1 MKRIVFEKWAV
12 KLDKW
17 MFIRYKK
24 IEIIRYYLY
33 HPIEKNMFI
42 LKHANFLEKKKLVL
56 KKISERKIKI

>member
-1 MKRIVFEKWAV
+1 MKRIVFEKWAA

-33 HPIEKNMFI
+33 HPIKKNMFI
-42 LKHANFLEKKKLVL
+42 LKHANFLEKKSLFL
-56 KKISERKIKI
+56 KRSVREK

>member
-33 HPIEKNMFI
+33 HPIKKNMFI
-42 LKHANFLEKKKLVL
+42 LKHANFLEKKSLFL
-56 KKISERKIKI
+56 KRSVREK